1 MKFINEDLIEKTIA
15 HLGADSSNF
24 ETALK
29 ELESNQPALLSYLLS
44 EDTQAFTNTEKEW
57 LLFAAL
63 VIYQSTQTF
72 AEGRRMIREK
82 EVLDAEEKNW
92 ETIQANKT
100 KSFRDRLNPFF
111 ESTEQEDLL
120 AFIEDGL
127 ILEEDENMI
136 SSEGRESLFIMLKT
150 ITDVLTK

>member
-1 MKFINEDLIEKTIA
+1 MKFIKEDLIEKTVVL
-15 HLGADSSNF
+15 LGSDTSIF

-29 ELESNQPALLSYLLS
+29 ELEGNQPALLSYLLS

-72 AEGRRMIREK
+72 AEGRRMITEK

-92 ETIQANKT
+92 ESIQATKA
-100 KSFRDRLNPFF
+100 KSFRDRLTPFF
-111 ESTEQEDLL
+111 ETTKQEDLL

-127 ILEEDENMI
+127 ILDEEENMI

-150 ITDVLTK
+150 ITDVLTN